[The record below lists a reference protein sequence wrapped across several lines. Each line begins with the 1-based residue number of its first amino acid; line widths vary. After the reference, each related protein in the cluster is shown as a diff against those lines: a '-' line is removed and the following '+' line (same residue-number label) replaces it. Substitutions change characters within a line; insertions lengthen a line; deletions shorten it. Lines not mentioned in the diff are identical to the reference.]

1 MTAGRFC
8 LLLVLLACLPTSGP
22 AGSAPVG
29 GPRDQALLAKIK
41 QQPLMFFV
49 ATGPAN
55 ACGSGCSSWIAA
67 DGYFDSDAGKR
78 FRDFL
83 NEPARRQLPVFFNSL
98 GGVASQAV
106 AIGLAMREY
115 RMRAGVART
124 MPEGCRPGP
133 ALNDACRRLV
143 LAGSEQMAKLLPA
156 GSHCASACVYA
167 VLGASIRQVAP
178 TAELGVHSI
187 RFIWAL
193 SNRNPTGPP
202 PSTDVVD
209 SVLRNYM
216 VEMGVDPGLIDAAA
230 KVSPD
235 RIHWLSRAE
244 INKFGIET
252 RDFYETPWA
261 ALQETPS
268 IFSVSKSWSRMQPS
282 GEERTSVMRI
292 RCANPS
298 GYLLAYRSELPLS
311 EANARLAVRLGWD
324 GGDISF
330 GSSAAIP
337 GGSIFYSTIPDD
349 LMQRAVSQRK
359 RQVSETRGSTELG
372 NFSVSTAGLAAALN
386 QLQMHCNDTDAAA
399 AVKLP

>member
-1 MTAGRFC
+1 MIAGRFC
-8 LLLVLLACLPTSGP
+8 LLLILLACVPGSGL
-22 AGSAPVG
+22 AGSGAVAG
-29 GPRDQALLAKIK
+29 TRDQALLAKIK
-41 QQPLMFFV
+41 QQPLIFFV
-49 ATGPAN
+49 ASGPAN
-55 ACGSGCSSWIAA
+55 ACGPGCSSWIAA

-124 MPEGCRPGP
+124 TPEGCRPAPG
-133 ALNDACRRLV
+133 LNDACRKLV
-143 LAGSEQMAKLLPA
+143 LAGSDQKAKLLPA

-167 VLGASIRQVAP
+167 LLGASVRQLAP

-193 SNRNPTGPP
+193 SNKTPTGPP
-202 PSTDVVD
+202 PSTDGVD

-216 VEMGVDPGLIDAAA
+216 VEMGVDPGLIDSAA

-244 INKFGIET
+244 ISKFGIET
-252 RDFYETPWA
+252 RDFYETPWT

-268 IFSVSKSWSRMQPS
+268 IFSVSKSWSRAQS
-282 GEERTSVMRI
+282 GGEERTSVIRI
-292 RCANPS
+292 RCATPS

-311 EANARLAVRLGWD
+311 ESSARLAVRLGWD
-324 GGDISF
+324 DGEVSF

-349 LMQRAVSQRK
+349 LMQRATSQHK
-359 RQVSETRGSTELG
+359 LQVSETRGSTELG